1 MARAINF
8 KKLFKD
14 AHIKTRDDPSR
25 HWTHINCPFCKN
37 PVDTHFNGGFF
48 SLKPAFNCFR
58 CGVHSYYDAVSL
70 ALNISIG
77 ETYKL
82 LKSYEYIPKE
92 TFEKKVAKAEHLDLP
107 GYHLDENEKEYLRG
121 RGFNVEYLES
131 KFHIRGGGIAGDW
144 SYRILIPIYFNHVLV
159 SWTGRSIL
167 PKDVIEELGIPRYKN
182 LSIEQSVI
190 NSKEIFFNLD
200 NCNGKE
206 VILVEGPMDVLRGN
220 DNCICSLGTSV
231 TREQELFLKNRFEKV
246 FIAFDN
252 EPAAQEKAKHL
263 GMNLSS
269 IGMSVEVV
277 NICED
282 FYKDVWDEDLK
293 EFVKIQKNDPGEL
306 TEDEMNKVKKE
317 LGLL

>member
-8 KKLFKD
+8 KKLFED

-48 SLKPAFNCFR
+48 SLKPTFNCFR

-70 ALNISIG
+70 TLNISIS
-77 ETYKL
+77 ETHKL
-82 LKSYEYIPKE
+82 LKSYDYIPKE

-121 RGFNVEYLES
+121 RGFNVGYLES
-131 KFHIRGGGIAGDW
+131 KFHIRGGGIVGDW

-167 PKDVIEELGIPRYKN
+167 PKDVIKELGIPRYKN

-206 VILVEGPMDVLRGN
+206 VILVEGPMDVLKMG
-220 DNCICSLGTSV
+220 DQTVCSLGTSV
-231 TREQELFLKNRFEKV
+231 TREQELFLTNRFEKV
-246 FIAFDN
+246 YIAFDN

-269 IGMSVEVV
+269 AGMKVEVV

-282 FYKDVWDEDLK
+282 FN
-293 EFVKIQKNDPGEL
+293 KNDPGEL
-306 TEDEMNKVKKE
+306 TEEEVRQIKKE
-317 LGLL
+317 LNFL

>member
-8 KKLFKD
+8 KKLFED

-48 SLKPAFNCFR
+48 SLKPTFNCFR
-58 CGVHSYYDAVSL
+58 CGVHSYYDAISL
-70 ALNISIG
+70 TLNISIS
-77 ETYKL
+77 ETHKL
-82 LKSYEYIPKE
+82 LKSYDYIPKE

-121 RGFNVEYLES
+121 RGFNVGYLES
-131 KFHIRGGGIAGDW
+131 KFHIRGGGIVGDW

-167 PKDVIEELGIPRYKN
+167 PKDVIKELGIPRYKN

-206 VILVEGPMDVLRGN
+206 VILVEGPMDVLKMG
-220 DNCICSLGTSV
+220 DQTVCSLGTSV
-231 TREQELFLKNRFEKV
+231 TREQELFLTNRFEKV
-246 FIAFDN
+246 YIAFDN

-269 IGMSVEVV
+269 AGMKVEVV

-282 FYKDVWDEDLK
+282 FN
-293 EFVKIQKNDPGEL
+293 KNDPGEL
-306 TEDEMNKVKKE
+306 TEEEVRQIKKE
-317 LGLL
+317 LNFL

>member
-25 HWTHINCPFCKN
+25 HWTHINCPFCEK

-48 SLKPAFNCFR
+48 SLKPTFNCFR

-70 ALNISIG
+70 TLNISIS
-77 ETYKL
+77 ETHKL
-82 LKSYEYIPKE
+82 LKSYEYILKE

-131 KFHIRGGGIAGDW
+131 KFHIRGGGIVGDW

-167 PKDVIEELGIPRYKN
+167 PKDVIKELGIPRYKN

-206 VILVEGPMDVLRGN
+206 VILVEGPMDVLKMG
-220 DNCICSLGTSV
+220 DQTVCSLGTSV
-231 TREQELFLKNRFEKV
+231 TREQELFLTNRFEKV
-246 FIAFDN
+246 YIAFDN

-269 IGMSVEVV
+269 AGMKVEVV

-282 FYKDVWDEDLK
+282 FN
-293 EFVKIQKNDPGEL
+293 KNDPGEL
-306 TEDEMNKVKKE
+306 TEEEVRQIKKE
-317 LGLL
+317 LNFL

>member
-8 KKLFKD
+8 KKLFED

-25 HWTHINCPFCKN
+25 HWTHVNCPFCKN

-70 ALNISIG
+70 VLNISIS
-77 ETYKL
+77 ETHKL
-82 LKSYEYIPKE
+82 LKSYDYIPKE
-92 TFEKKVAKAEHLDLP
+92 TFEKKVAKDEHLDLP
-107 GYHLDENEKEYLRG
+107 GYHLEKKKKEYLRG
-121 RGFNVEYLES
+121 RGFNTEYLES
-131 KFHIRGGGIAGDW
+131 KFHIRGGGIAGEW

-167 PKDVIEELGIPRYKN
+167 PKDVIKELGIPRYKN
-182 LSIEQSVI
+182 LSIEQSVV

-206 VILVEGPMDVLRGN
+206 VILVEGPMDVLKMG
-220 DNCICSLGTSV
+220 DDCICSLGTSV
-231 TREQELFLKNRFEKV
+231 TREQELFLTSRFEKV
-246 FIAFDN
+246 YIAFDN

-269 IGMSVEVV
+269 AGMKVEVV

-282 FYKDVWDEDLK
+282 FN
-293 EFVKIQKNDPGEL
+293 KNDPGEL
-306 TEDEMNKVKKE
+306 TEEEVRQIKKE
-317 LGLL
+317 LEFL

>member
-1 MARAINF
+1 MAINF
-8 KKLFKD
+8 KKLFED
-14 AHIKTRDDPSR
+14 SHIKTRDDPSR

-37 PVDTHFNGGFF
+37 PVDTHYNGGFF

-70 ALNISIG
+70 ALNISIS

-82 LKSYEYIPKE
+82 LKSYDYIPKE

-131 KFHIRGGGIAGDW
+131 KFHIRGGGIAGEW

-167 PKDVIEELGIPRYKN
+167 PKDVIKELGIPRYKN
-182 LSIEQSVI
+182 LSIEQSVM

-200 NCNGKE
+200 NCNRKE
-206 VILVEGPMDVLRGN
+206 VILVEGPMDVLKMG
-220 DNCICSLGTSV
+220 DDTVCSLGTSV
-231 TREQELFLKNRFEKV
+231 TREQELFLTSRFEKV
-246 FIAFDN
+246 YIAFDN

-263 GMNLSS
+263 GINLSLA
-269 IGMSVEVV
+269 GMKVEVV

-282 FYKDVWDEDLK
+282 FN
-293 EFVKIQKNDPGEL
+293 KNDPGEL
-306 TEDEMNKVKKE
+306 TEEEVRQIKKE
-317 LGLL
+317 LEFL